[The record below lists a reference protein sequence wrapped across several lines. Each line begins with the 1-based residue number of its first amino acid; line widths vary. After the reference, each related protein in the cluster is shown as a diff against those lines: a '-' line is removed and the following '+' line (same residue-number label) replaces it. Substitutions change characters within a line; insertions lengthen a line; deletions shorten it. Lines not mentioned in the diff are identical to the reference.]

1 MGLSKDSKLEDVMKN
16 PKAAAIIEEYVP
28 GASKDPKMKL
38 AGNLTLTQIVKM
50 SAGLL
55 SPDLLEDV
63 DKKLKALGD

>member
-1 MGLSKDSKLEDVMKN
+1 MGLSKDSKLEEVMKN
-16 PKAAAIIEEYVP
+16 PEAAKIIEQYVP
-28 GASKDPKMKL
+28 GASSDPKMKL

-63 DKKLKALGD
+63 DKKLKALG